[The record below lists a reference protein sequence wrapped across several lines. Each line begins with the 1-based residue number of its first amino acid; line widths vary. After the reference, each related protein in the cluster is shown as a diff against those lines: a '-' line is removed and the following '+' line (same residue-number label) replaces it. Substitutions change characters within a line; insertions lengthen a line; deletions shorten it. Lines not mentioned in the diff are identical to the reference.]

1 MVSQQIKLL
10 LPSLNC
16 CNPFIIMHKAKRIAI
31 NGYGRIGRAVL
42 RAIVERG
49 LQHQLQV
56 VAINDLGIAESVVY
70 ETRYDSVHGAFP
82 ATIEATERGMS
93 VADTINIDLLQ
104 VSNAQAL
111 PWGDLDIDLVME
123 CSGKMS
129 EPPPTPWT
137 LTPPSPTITTSD
149 CCPTCSRLTWDPST
163 GAWWRWSAG
172 RGSSP
177 CQGPRL

>member
-1 MVSQQIKLL
+1 M
-10 LPSLNC
+10 
-16 CNPFIIMHKAKRIAI
+16 MHKPKRIAI

-82 ATIEATERGMS
+82 AKVEATDQGMRIVS
-93 VADTINIDLLQ
+93 NDAIAANNTSAAISATVANTSTVINIDLLQ
-104 VSNAQAL
+104 ISKTSAL
-111 PWGDLDIDLVME
+111 PWGDLAIDLVME

-129 EPPPTPWT
+129 ERKLAEQH
-137 LTPPSPTITTSD
+137 LTN
-149 CCPTCSRLTWDPST
+149 
-163 GAWWRWSAG
+163 GAGKVLIGAAAG
-172 RGSSP
+172 P
-177 CQGPRL
+177 